1 MAIIAISL
9 LLVAILGVLA
19 RPFRIPQWIL
29 PAVCALI
36 AIGTN
41 VSSISAA
48 RNALGT
54 LSAPIG
60 FLLAAVPLAIALDRL
75 GFFTELADR
84 LIATGRASGSLWI
97 LAALVT
103 TVLNLDASVVLLT
116 PLYIQIARQTGRHP
130 FTLAVQPVLLACL
143 ASSALPV
150 SNLTNLIAAADTGAD
165 TVGFVTN
172 LALPSL
178 VATTV
183 GWWLYRRV
191 LTPDAIVSPP
201 TQLRHRRPSHPNA
214 LRIGGMVIA
223 GVLIGFV
230 AGPAIGIEPWIV
242 ALAADIA
249 LIAVLRRAPW
259 HDIPVGTAVI
269 AASLGVLAAA
279 SAAHLP
285 IDHLITGTSTL
296 SLGRTIGVTGI
307 GANLINNLPALLV
320 ALPTINHTVTPQLWA
335 ILIGVNMG
343 PVILAT
349 GSLASLLWLDA
360 LNRLD
365 VTVRPRDFTRIGIRV
380 GLPAAAAGAAT
391 FLLIEAITR

>member
-1 MAIIAISL
+1 MAVLAISL
-9 LLVAILGVLA
+9 LLAAIFGVLA
-19 RPFRIPQWIL
+19 RPFRLPQWVL

-36 AIGTN
+36 AIATD
-41 VSSISAA
+41 VSSIAAA
-48 RNALGT
+48 RHALGT
-54 LSAPIG
+54 LAAPIG

-130 FTLAVQPVLLACL
+130 LTLAAQPVLLACL

-150 SNLTNLIAAADTGAD
+150 SNLTNLIAASDTGAD
-165 TVGFVTN
+165 TVHFVTN

-183 GWWLYRRV
+183 GWLIYRRV

-201 TQLRHRRPSHPNA
+201 AQQRHRPSHPDA
-214 LRIGGMVIA
+214 LRIGGI
-223 GVLIGFV
+223 VLAAVLVGFV
-230 AGPAIGIEPWIV
+230 VGPAVGIEPWIV

-259 HDIPVGTAVI
+259 RDIPIGTAVI

-279 SAAHLP
+279 TVKHLP

-296 SLGRTIGVTGI
+296 SLARTIGITAA

-320 ALPTINHTVTPQLWA
+320 ALPTINHTVTPELWA
-335 ILIGVNMG
+335 ILLGVNMG

-391 FLLIEAITR
+391 FLLIGAITR

>member
-1 MAIIAISL
+1 VAVIAISL
-9 LLVAILGVLA
+9 LLVAIVGVLA
-19 RPFRIPQWIL
+19 RPSRIPQWVI

-36 AIGTN
+36 AIGTDA
-41 VSSISAA
+41 SSIRDA
-48 RNALGT
+48 RRALGT
-54 LSAPIG
+54 LGAPIG

-75 GFFTELADR
+75 GFFTQLADR
-84 LIATGRASGSLWI
+84 LIITGRASGSLWI

-130 FTLAVQPVLLACL
+130 LTLAAQPVLLACL

-150 SNLTNLIAAADTGAD
+150 SNLTNLIAASDTGAG
-165 TVGFVTN
+165 TVDFLTN

-183 GWWLYRRV
+183 GWLIYRRV
-191 LTPDAIVSPP
+191 LSPDAIVSRP
-201 TQLRHRRPSHPNA
+201 TKLEHRPGHPRA
-214 LRIGGMVIA
+214 LPIGGIVLA

-230 AGPAIGIEPWIV
+230 VGPSIGLEPWIV

-249 LIAVLRRAPW
+249 LIAILGQAPW
-259 HDIPVGTAVI
+259 RDIPVGTAVI

-279 SAAHLP
+279 SVTHLP
-285 IDHLITGTSTL
+285 IDRLITGTSTL
-296 SLGRTIGVTGI
+296 SLARTIGVTAT

-320 ALPTINHTVTPQLWA
+320 ALPTINHTVGPRLWA

-360 LNRLD
+360 LNRLN
-365 VTVRPRDFTRIGIRV
+365 VTVRPRDFTRIGLRV
-380 GLPAAAAGAAT
+380 GLPAAAAGAGT
-391 FLLIEAITR
+391 LLVIHAITH